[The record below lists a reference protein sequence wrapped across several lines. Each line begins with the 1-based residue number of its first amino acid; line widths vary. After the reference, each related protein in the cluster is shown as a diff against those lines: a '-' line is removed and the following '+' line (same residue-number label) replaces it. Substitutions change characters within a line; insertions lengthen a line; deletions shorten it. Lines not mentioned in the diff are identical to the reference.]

1 MTSCE
6 FVCCFFNIIDLL
18 FYNLKCKIHV
28 DVDQRIDQFNY
39 PKGCSFNLTT
49 INKLFVVVSFSLHLD
64 LDLNQIYETSVN
76 SVYLYQEHLESGLD
90 L

>member
-1 MTSCE
+1 M
-6 FVCCFFNIIDLL
+6 L

-39 PKGCSFNLTT
+39 PKGCSFINLTT
-49 INKLFVVVSFSLHLD
+49 INKLFVVVFLYLYLD
-64 LDLNQIYETSVN
+64 LDLSLDLNQIYETSVN
-76 SVYLYQEHLESGLD
+76 CVYLYQEHLESGLGLD

>member
-1 MTSCE
+1 M
-6 FVCCFFNIIDLL
+6 L

-28 DVDQRIDQFNY
+28 DVDLYLDQRIDQFNY
-39 PKGCSFNLTT
+39 PKGCSFINLTT
-49 INKLFVVVSFSLHLD
+49 INKLFVVVFLYLYLD

-76 SVYLYQEHLESGLD
+76 CVYLYQEHLESGLD